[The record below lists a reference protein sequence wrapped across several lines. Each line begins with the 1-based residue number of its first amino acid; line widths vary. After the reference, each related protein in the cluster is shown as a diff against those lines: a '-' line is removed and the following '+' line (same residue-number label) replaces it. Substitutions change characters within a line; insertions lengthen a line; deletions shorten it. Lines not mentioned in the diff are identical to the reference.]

1 VKLGLHMDLYRAK
14 RVEVP
19 FDLVRQAEALGFH
32 SVWTAEAYGADAL
45 TPLAALAAVTDRIKL
60 GTAVVQLAARPPATL
75 AMQAMTIDAIAGGGR
90 MIIGLGVSG
99 PQIVEGWY
107 GQPWGHPNAR
117 IRDYVEIF
125 RKVVAREAPVTHDG
139 PEISLPYR
147 GPGALGQGKAL
158 RSILHPVA
166 DIPIWLGTVAPRN
179 TELCAEIC
187 DGWLP
192 MALGRDGTEAYR
204 EPLERGFAARGN
216 GRRRDDFEVFASLG
230 VHLTDDVQGWID
242 ARRPFLATY
251 VGGMG
256 SATHNYH
263 VAAMARRGFA
273 DEAAR
278 IQELFLAGRRDEAFA
293 AMPDEYVLQNAL
305 VGSPKEIRA
314 QWERGDR
321 VPAGVTGLIVGAE
334 QPEALDLIADL
345 TGSRA
350 QLAESKQGAP

>member
-1 VKLGLHMDLYRAK
+1 MKLGLRLELYRSA
-14 RVEVP
+14 RLEIP
-19 FDLVRQAEALGFH
+19 YDLVRRAEALGFH

-45 TPLAALAAVTDRIKL
+45 TPLAALATVTDRIRL

-90 MIIGLGVSG
+90 VIIGLGVSG

-107 GQPWGHPNAR
+107 GQPWGRPNAR
-117 IRDYVEIF
+117 IRDYVSIF

-158 RSILHPVA
+158 RSILHPSSP
-166 DIPIWLGTVAPRN
+166 IPVWLGTVGPRN

-187 DGWLP
+187 EGWLP
-192 MALGRDGTEAYR
+192 MALGSDGTASYR
-204 EPLERGFAARGN
+204 DALDRGFAARSD
-216 GRRRDDFEVFASLG
+216 GRTADDFEIFGSVT
-230 VHLTDDVQGWID
+230 VQITDDVQGWLE

-263 VAAMARRGFA
+263 VAGMARRGFA

-278 IQELFLAGRRDEAFA
+278 IQELFLAGRREEAIA
-293 AMPDEYVLQNAL
+293 AMPDEYILQNTL
-305 VGSPKEIRA
+305 VGPPDRIRE
-314 QWERGDR
+314 QWERGDA
-321 VPAGVTGLIVGAE
+321 VPPGVTGLVVGAE
-334 QPEALDLIADL
+334 QPEAVELIAE
-345 TGSRA
+345 
-350 QLAESKQGAP
+350 LAGTRDG